1 MRTVVVTD
9 SSGRPDPDAVPP
21 GAVSI
26 VPIMILLADR
36 QVRDDEV
43 DPAVIGAAI
52 AQGEPA
58 KTRAPSVID
67 YLDAVEGSDAQAA
80 VIVTPAAEVTA
91 MWRHACHTP
100 WLADRPVAVVDSRT
114 AASGQALVVEEAARA
129 AAAGNSL
136 ADVVGVAHDAAGRAR
151 VLGAVGTA
159 EPLLA
164 AGVVEREQ
172 VAACEDGGT
181 GDGGAGAGRKGDGRD
196 VGLGDRDDDG
206 GRAPRR
212 ARPTVFEARQ
222 GLIEP
227 LRVLNGDGEDPVT
240 ALATLYARE
249 RRAGEPVAFTGAG
262 AGPDVRAMAERLAHL
277 VGSNRAPAVSSPAMT
292 IHTGRGVIGI
302 AWLDRT

>member
-9 SSGRPDPDAVPP
+9 SSGCPDRDAVPP
-21 GAVSI
+21 GVVAV

-36 QVRDDEV
+36 QVRDDEI
-43 DPAVIGAAI
+43 DPALIDAAI
-52 AQGEPA
+52 ARGEPV

-67 YLDAVEGSDAQAA
+67 YLDAVEASDAQAA

-172 VAACEDGGT
+172 VAACGDADEDRH
-181 GDGGAGAGRKGDGRD
+181 DGPT
-196 VGLGDRDDDG
+196 
-206 GRAPRR
+206 PRR
-212 ARPTVFEARQ
+212 GRPTVFEARQ

-227 LRVLNGDGEDPVT
+227 LRVLDGRDGEDPVV
-240 ALATLYARE
+240 ALAEIYARE
-249 RRAGEPVAFTGAG
+249 RRATAPVAFTGAA
-262 AGPDVRAMAERLAHL
+262 AGPDVRAMAQRLARL
-277 VGSNRAPAVSSPAMT
+277 VGSTREPAVSSPAMT
-292 IHTGRGVIGI
+292 IHTGRGVLGI
-302 AWLDRT
+302 AWLDQV